1 MVAEDQVLALIRFVE
16 SLPDFTMYKQTDFVM
31 YNNVGEGFYNHMGAT
46 IADAILQAG
55 LRYEAVVVPR
65 VKRLLEKYPEA
76 TTTSAFLKVLE
87 THGPEAVLGLNGG
100 RKPEYVMTVTRYFE
114 EQGIQTEND
123 LYHWLQDESN
133 LFKLKQL
140 KGIKDKT
147 VDYIGNLVGRQ
158 NVAIDRH
165 VLNLLREAGIEVNS
179 YLEAQQ
185 IINEAADKLNIPR
198 AVFDYSIWKFM
209 SSRKKS

>member
-1 MVAEDQVLALIRFVE
+1 VASDDQALVLIRFIE
-16 SLPDFTMYKQTDFVM
+16 SLPDFKVYKQTDFVM

-55 LRYEAVVVPR
+55 LRYEAVVAPR

-76 TTTSAFLKVLE
+76 TTTSAFLQALK
-87 THGPEAVLGLNGG
+87 TDGPETVLGLSGG
-100 RKPEYVMTVTRYFE
+100 KKPEYVMTVTRYFE

-123 LYHWLQDESN
+123 LYQWLQDESN
-133 LFKLKQL
+133 QFKLKQL

-158 NVAIDRH
+158 NIAIDRH
-165 VLNLLREAGIEVNS
+165 AHNLLREAGIEVNS
-179 YLEAQQ
+179 YSEAQQ
-185 IINEAADKLNIPR
+185 IINEAADRLNIPR